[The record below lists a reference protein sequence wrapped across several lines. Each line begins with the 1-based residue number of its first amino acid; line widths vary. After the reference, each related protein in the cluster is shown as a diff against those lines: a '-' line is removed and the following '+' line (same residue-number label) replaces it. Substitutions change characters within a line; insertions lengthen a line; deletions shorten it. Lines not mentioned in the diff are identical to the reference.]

1 MQQRTEHLPTVIRTA
16 QSDGSSETMSLSDAD
31 YPKLQIYYDWGLN

>member
-1 MQQRTEHLPTVIRTA
+1 MQQRTELLLKDIHTA
-16 QSDGSSETMSLSDAD
+16 QSDGSSGTVSLSDTD